1 MTFPGR
7 SRMNLLAPALT
18 ALGVTLVIA
27 GLLSYTGPVE
37 AGPPAS
43 QAPEVLGSLPPAPT
57 SGPSASGVPG
67 VPQAS
72 RNPFVVGPAVFPK
85 GRVATRVVMAGMH
98 IDIPVIKPPGGSG
111 VFPLCNVAMY
121 IKELGQPGQG
131 IATYL
136 YAHAR
141 AGMFLS
147 LLTESKI
154 NNGRRM
160 LGMEVDVYTSD
171 NFEFKYKVYQ
181 IRRHQSIAGGLDDAV
196 AATTE
201 QLWLQTSEGPFGSSL
216 KLMLVAYPVSFA
228 PVDYSTAHPTPH
240 PVVCS

>member
-27 GLLSYTGPVE
+27 GLLSYPGPVE

-43 QAPEVLGSLPPAPT
+43 EAPEVLGSLPPAAP
-57 SGPSASGVPG
+57 SGPTASGVPG
-67 VPQAS
+67 VPEAS

-131 IATYL
+131 IATYI

-141 AGMFLS
+141 VGMFLS

-171 NFEFKYKVYQ
+171 NFEFKYKVFQ
-181 IRRHQSIAGGLDDAV
+181 VRRHQLDLDDAV

-201 QLWLQTSEGPFGSSL
+201 QLWLQTSEGPTGTTR
-216 KLMLVAYPVSFA
+216 KLQLVAAPISFA

-240 PVVCS
+240 PVVCY